1 MNFLYA
7 SRIESLFAWTL
18 WYTLVVT
25 WHWTVTY
32 FVTWLGLP
40 NPVDYINYG
49 LYCRMSTEKTTC
61 QLLSN
66 PYTTLFSKPEAW
78 LVNENFRRESKRT
91 RLGEGAWS
99 TGADFIWRY
108 LNNGYRYDSKISQ
121 LLPVWTEKLSK
132 KYWVK
137 TVTKYSG
144 TPTNTEFRSKINKY
158 EK

>member
-99 TGADFIWRY
+99 IYGD
-108 LNNGYRYDSKISQ
+108 ISI
-121 LLPVWTEKLSK
+121 
-132 KYWVK
+132 
-137 TVTKYSG
+137 TVTDMTLKFHNFCQHG
-144 TPTNTEFRSKINKY
+144 QKNCRKNIG
-158 EK
+158 